1 MAKVKKDHVLI
12 GKTFSKEKQLYRV
25 QDVQQKI
32 VYASKMIDE
41 KTCQRG
47 RPSKFELT
55 EIVTILGISL
65 QTLEAEA
72 AQAAKPV
79 VKIKPKPE
87 DIVEEEAPIP
97 APKIPAPPTEEEQE
111 AKRKSLANLM
121 AMFPPDERATGD
133 DW

>member
-12 GKTFSKEKQLYRV
+12 GKTFTKEGQLYRV
-25 QDVQQKI
+25 QDVQVKI
-32 VYASKMIDE
+32 VYASKMIDD

-47 RPSKFELT
+47 RPSKFD
-55 EIVTILGISL
+55 IIDVVNILGISL

-79 VKIKPKPE
+79 IKVKLKPE
-87 DIVEEEAPIP
+87 EIIEEDPPIP
-97 APKIPAPPTEEEQE
+97 APKTPTLTEEELE
-111 AKRKSLANLM
+111 VRRKSVANLI
-121 AMFPPDERATGD
+121 AMFPPDERSTSD

>member
-12 GKTFSKEKQLYRV
+12 GRVFTKEGQLYRV
-25 QDVQQKI
+25 QDVQQAI
-32 VYASKMIDE
+32 VYASKMIDD

-47 RPSKFELT
+47 RPSKFDLT
-55 EIVTILGISL
+55 EVITILGISL

-79 VKIKPKPE
+79 VKVKIKPE
-87 DIVEEEAPIP
+87 EIVEEAPIP
-97 APKIPAPPTEEEQE
+97 APKAPSPPTEEELE

-121 AMFPPDERATGD
+121 AMFPPDNRLTTD

>member
-47 RPSKFELT
+47 RPSKFDLS

-79 VKIKPKPE
+79 VKTKPKPE
-87 DIVEEEAPIP
+87 DIVEEAPIP
-97 APKIPAPPTEEEQE
+97 APKTPAVPTEEEQE
-111 AKRKSLANLM
+111 AKRKSLANLI
-121 AMFPPDERATGD
+121 AMFPPDERATSD